1 MNMVRRQTDTKK
13 KKKTKYLKKTF
24 PGTTSSTKN
33 PSLQCQICGGQG
45 STETDLSLHF
55 PSQYHSASAPYS
67 FMHLP
72 LTLDHLSNWVHH
84 SIKHLKKVLNQSPI
98 SEGYTFIQNFWN
110 LSFLIG
116 EQVDSDSGGSI
127 AGADYSY
134 LKLSQLTQLSH
145 GKYWHRR
152 ALKIW
157 QCKLPDCS

>member
-1 MNMVRRQTDTKK
+1 MNMVRRQTDTKKK

-24 PGTTSSTKN
+24 PGTTLSTKN

-98 SEGYTFIQNFWN
+98 SEGYTFVQNFWISLIFN
-110 LSFLIG
+110 WWTGGFRFWRFNCRGRLFL
-116 EQVDSDSGGSI
+116 
-127 AGADYSY
+127 
-134 LKLSQLTQLSH
+134 LKAFTAYPTIS
-145 GKYWHRR
+145 R
-152 ALKIW
+152 KILA
-157 QCKLPDCS
+157 QKST